1 MHQGQPA
8 HPEPSWSSLGMRRVM
23 DCFPVVLF
31 SFLARAII
39 GEDLIVSEGAVNPKN
54 FLTLHTPLPIA
65 ECHFM
70 LPSG

>member
-1 MHQGQPA
+1 
-8 HPEPSWSSLGMRRVM
+8 MRRVM

>member
-1 MHQGQPA
+1 
-8 HPEPSWSSLGMRRVM
+8 M

-39 GEDLIVSEGAVNPKN
+39 GEDAIMGEDLIVSEGAVNPKN
-54 FLTLHTPLPIA
+54 FLTLHTPLSIA
-65 ECHFM
+65 GCHFM